1 MSIPQSRIISIRA
14 LFYSVISISFTWFLF
29 GVLFDTIV
37 QGKTLLQVQPSNYVG
52 LTATIGIIIFEL
64 KIKVHRLPR
73 SYPKQKSSFE
83 QRALQLEKM
92 MELPLRIGDC
102 PYDVDYFDQPNRT
115 GDIPAK
121 CLGCSNIVE
130 CACHSKIKVDPGNKA
145 SFQN

>member
-1 MSIPQSRIISIRA
+1 MNIPQSRIISIRA

-29 GVLFDTIV
+29 GVLSETLI
-37 QGKTLLQVQPSNYVG
+37 QGRTLIQVQPSNYVG

-73 SYPKQKSSFE
+73 SLPKAKSSFE
-83 QRALQLEKM
+83 KRALQLEKM

-102 PYDVDYFDQPNRT
+102 PYDIDYFDQPNRA

-121 CLGCSNIVE
+121 CLQCSNIVE
-130 CACHSKIKVDPGNKA
+130 CACHSKIKMDHVNRTA
-145 SFQN
+145 FQN